1 MQYTRHF
8 RKSWNGDSKE
18 YVYHVIEDNLFK
30 MANAKSEDSHQSQ
43 FFCLVVTHMLPM
55 IRMRS
60 PSSNEISRY
69 AKLLM
74 RKSNDFIN

>member
-1 MQYTRHF
+1 M
-8 RKSWNGDSKE
+8 
-18 YVYHVIEDNLFK
+18 IEDNLFK
-30 MANAKSEDSHQSQ
+30 MANAKSADSHQSQ

-74 RKSNDFIN
+74 RKSNDFNN